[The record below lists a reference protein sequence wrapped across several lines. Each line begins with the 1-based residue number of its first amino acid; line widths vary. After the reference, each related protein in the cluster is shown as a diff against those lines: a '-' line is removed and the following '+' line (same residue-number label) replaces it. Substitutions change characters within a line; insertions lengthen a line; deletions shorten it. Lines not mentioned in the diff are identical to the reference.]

1 MSQPPQAHA
10 GAEPVLNRRR
20 YEEIAAGF
28 ANSRVL
34 VIGDLILDQ
43 FVWGRVSRISPE
55 APVPVVE
62 VDRETQYPGGAANVA
77 RNLREFT
84 THASV
89 LGLIGADPHAETL
102 KKLLADEGIH
112 LDGVQQDPEYRTIVK
127 TRIIAR
133 HQQVVR
139 VDRERKVRPTQAQ
152 YDRAIAALESML
164 PHLDAVVIEDYGK
177 GLIQQ
182 GFADAITSR
191 VRAAGKILAIDPNPG
206 NPLQWHSATVMK
218 PNRSEAFAAAGHP
231 ASEPVDPVENDKAVH
246 EVGSILLEK
255 WACESL
261 LITLGEQGMMLFRPG
276 HAPYHTPTRAKEVFD
291 VSGAGDTAIAL
302 FTLALTAGASAS
314 EAAEV
319 SNHASGIVV
328 GKLGTA
334 TVGPGELLQS
344 FAEPEAS

>member
-1 MSQPPQAHA
+1 MT
-10 GAEPVLNRRR
+10 GRR

-28 ANSRVL
+28 SKCRIL

-62 VDRETQYPGGAANVA
+62 VDRETEYPGGAANVA

-84 THASV
+84 PHTYV
-89 LGLIGADPHAETL
+89 LGIIGSDPQGRML
-102 KKLLADEGIH
+102 KRLLADAGIH
-112 LDGVQQDPEYRTIVK
+112 VEAVQEDPGYETIVK

-139 VDRERKVRPTQAQ
+139 VDRERKIRPTEVQFA
-152 YDRAIAALESML
+152 RALAELEGML
-164 PHLDAVVIEDYGK
+164 PGLDAVIVEDYGK

-182 GFADAITSR
+182 EFADEIGSL
-191 VRAAGKILAIDPNPG
+191 VRATGKVLAIDPNPQ
-206 NPLQWHSATVMK
+206 NPLRWHGASVMK
-218 PNRSEAFAAAGHP
+218 PNRSEAFAAAHRP
-231 ASEPVDPVENDKAVH
+231 PSEPIEPVENDTALR
-246 EVGSILLEK
+246 EVGTILLEE
-255 WACESL
+255 WACENL
-261 LITLGEQGMMLFRPG
+261 LMTLGEQGMVLMRPG
-276 HAPYHTPTRAKEVFD
+276 EAPYHTATRAKEVFD

-302 FTLALTAGASAS
+302 FTLALSAGASPN
-314 EAAEV
+314 EAAEI

-334 TVGPGELLQS
+334 TLNAAELQRS
-344 FAEPEAS
+344 FANLEGQ